1 MAFDANQWRSERL
14 RLLQK
19 LQANIDTARWL
30 REQSLRTLR
39 QAVELM
45 SVVDQARSE
54 RSFRDCDTNRGRF
67 YSTASIRGAM
77 AKPSA
82 MSNDLLGAAT
92 RCHSRRVFAAIDWVN
107 HPSRKGERT
116 CNAAISHRIR

>member
-19 LQANIDTARWL
+19 LRANIDTARWL

-67 YSTASIRGAM
+67 YIDGE
-77 AKPSA
+77 
-82 MSNDLLGAAT
+82 
-92 RCHSRRVFAAIDWVN
+92 HSRR
-107 HPSRKGERT
+107 HGEAKRDEQ
-116 CNAAISHRIR
+116 

>member
-54 RSFRDCDTNRGRF
+54 RSFRDCDTNPGRF
-67 YSTASIRGAM
+67 YIDGEDPRRHGE
-77 AKPSA
+77 AKR
-82 MSNDLLGAAT
+82 D
-92 RCHSRRVFAAIDWVN
+92 
-107 HPSRKGERT
+107 EQ
-116 CNAAISHRIR
+116 